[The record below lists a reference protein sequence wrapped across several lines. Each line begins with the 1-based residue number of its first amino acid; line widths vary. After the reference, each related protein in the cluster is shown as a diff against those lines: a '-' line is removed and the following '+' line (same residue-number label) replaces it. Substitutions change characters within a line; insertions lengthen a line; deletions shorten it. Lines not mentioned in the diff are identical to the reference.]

1 MRQHTCKEGFLLT
14 GNTVWQDRVF
24 LAKYIPRILD
34 YLHYRVI
41 DVSSI
46 KELVRHWYPN
56 HPYAIFDKPEYH
68 RTLADILASIDE
80 LRYYR
85 KHFFIEL

>member
-1 MRQHTCKEGFLLT
+1 
-14 GNTVWQDRVF
+14 VWQDRVF